1 MTVGHTLAISAPGFG
16 EVVALAVL
24 ALLIF
29 GPERLP
35 GMARNAGRAVSRFR
49 REASVTLDELKR
61 NAELDELRGVAD
73 ELRVTGSELRAT
85 GSELQRSAALTGPA
99 TTTALPRKPGGS
111 TATANDPPPFDPD
124 AT

>member
-1 MTVGHTLAISAPGFG
+1 MGTILGISAPGFG

-35 GMARNAGRAVSRFR
+35 GMARNAGRMLSRFR
-49 REASVTLDELKR
+49 QEATATLDELKR
-61 NAELDELRGVAD
+61 TAELDELRDVA
-73 ELRVTGSELRAT
+73 EEFRSTGSELRRT
-85 GSELQRSAALTGPA
+85 AALTGPIA
-99 TTTALPRKPGGS
+99 SAARPPEQAEPTVEAGV
-111 TATANDPPPFDPD
+111 PPFDPD

>member
-1 MTVGHTLAISAPGFG
+1 MGAILAISAPGFG

-35 GMARNAGRAVSRFR
+35 GMARSAGRALSRLR
-49 REASVTLDELKR
+49 QEASATLDELKR
-61 NAELDELRGVAD
+61 TAELDELRDVAD
-73 ELRVTGSELRAT
+73 ELRSTGSELRRT
-85 GSELQRSAALTGPA
+85 AALTGPIA
-99 TTTALPRKPGGS
+99 SSARPAEPAGPTAE
-111 TATANDPPPFDPD
+111 ADVPPFDPD